1 MKRQYGTGGITWL
14 SEDKAKLRYWC
25 TDPSTGQRRQRSKTV
40 RGTEL
45 EVEAASLSLRM
56 RYDPSTV
63 APQEV
68 TLDVLVNQYLNARK
82 KNGEP
87 RSPYSRHKELGRY
100 NRHIRPVLGTRIANS
115 ITTQDLNLV
124 YNQLQENLSPS
135 TIQKINAVLGAAYEL
150 GISFGHLSKNP
161 TKRTRRPSVVQL
173 PPQAPSAE
181 AVQSHL
187 ELLHDND
194 HELALAVLVLS
205 RLAIRRN
212 ELIALRWKHINL
224 QERWL
229 EIREG
234 ITHPTGL
241 SAQSTPTKTGKLGWA
256 RYPLGD
262 TLVEALGDH
271 YTRYEKV
278 MADIGVEPTDEAFV
292 LSPSPTRESPWYGDS
307 LTKRLAR
314 HMDHHPE
321 LQRFTLLDLRHYA
334 ATELV
339 AGGASLVHAKVML
352 RHQST
357 KTTERYYVAVRDQQL
372 LQESLALQE
381 RLDHR
386 A

>member
-1 MKRQYGTGGITWL
+1 MKRQYRTGSITRL
-14 SEDKAKLRYWC
+14 SEGKAKLRVWF
-25 TDPSTGQRRQRSKTV
+25 TDPSTGKRGQKSETV
-40 RGTEL
+40 WGTQL
-45 EVEAASLSLRM
+45 EVEALLLNLRM

-63 APQEV
+63 APKEV
-68 TLDVLVNQYLNARK
+68 TLDVLVNQYLNDRK

-87 RSPYSRHKELGRY
+87 RSPYSRHKELGRF
-100 NRHIRPVLGTRIANS
+100 NRHIRPVLGTRIASS
-115 ITTQDLNLV
+115 ITTQDFNRV
-124 YNQLQENLSPS
+124 YNQLQESLSPS

-150 GISFGHLSKNP
+150 GISLGHLSENP
-161 TKRTRRPSVVQL
+161 TKHTRRPSVIQL
-173 PPQAPSAE
+173 PPQAPRTE

-194 HELALAVLVLS
+194 HELALAVLVTS

-212 ELIALRWKHINL
+212 ELIALRWKRIDL

-229 EIREG
+229 EICEG
-234 ITHPTGL
+234 ITHPTGIG
-241 SAQSTPTKTGKLGWA
+241 AQSTPTKTGKLGWA

-321 LQRFTLLDLRHYA
+321 LQRFTLLDLRHYV

-339 AGGASLVHAKVML
+339 AGGASLVHAKAIL

-357 KTTERYYVAVRDQQL
+357 KTTERYYVAVREQQL

>member
-1 MKRQYGTGGITWL
+1 MKRQYRTGSITWL
-14 SEDKAKLRYWC
+14 SEEKAKLRVWFS
-25 TDPSTGQRRQRSKTV
+25 DPSTGQRRQRSETV
-40 RGTEL
+40 RGTQL
-45 EVEAASLSLRM
+45 EVEAAVINLRM

-161 TKRTRRPSVVQL
+161 TKRTRRPSVIQL

-187 ELLHDND
+187 ELLQGKD

-212 ELIALRWKHINL
+212 ELIALRWKRIDL

-234 ITHPTGL
+234 ITHTPGIG
-241 SAQSTPTKTGKLGWA
+241 AQSTLTKTGRLGWV

-278 MADIGVEPTDEAFV
+278 MAEIGVEPTGEAFV

-307 LTKRLAR
+307 LTKRLAH

-339 AGGASLVHAKVML
+339 AGGASLVHAKAML

-372 LQESLALQE
+372 LEESLALQE

-386 A
+386 T

>member
-1 MKRQYGTGGITWL
+1 MAQRGEG
-14 SEDKAKLRYWC
+14 KASRLVP
-25 TDPSTGQRRQRSKTV
+25 DPSTGKRRQKSETV
-40 RGTEL
+40 RGTQL
-45 EVEAASLSLRM
+45 EVEAALLNLRM

-63 APQEV
+63 APKEV

-161 TKRTRRPSVVQL
+161 TKRTRRPSVIQL

-187 ELLHDND
+187 ELLQDKD

-321 LQRFTLLDLRHYA
+321 LQRFTLLDLRHYV

-339 AGGASLVHAKVML
+339 AGGASLVHAKAIL

-372 LQESLALQE
+372 LEESLALQE

-386 A
+386 DSPSD

>member
-14 SEDKAKLRYWC
+14 SEGKAKLRYWC

-40 RGTEL
+40 LGTRL
-45 EVEAASLSLRM
+45 EIEAASLSLRM

-63 APQEV
+63 APKEV
-68 TLDVLVNQYLNARK
+68 TLDVLVNQYLNDRK

-100 NRHIRPVLGTRIANS
+100 DRHIRPVLGTEIASS
-115 ITTQDLNLV
+115 ITTQDFNRV
-124 YNQLQENLSPS
+124 YNQLQESLSPS

-150 GISFGHLSKNP
+150 GISLGHVSKNP
-161 TKRTRRPSVVQL
+161 TKHTRRPSVIQL

-187 ELLHDND
+187 ELLHDKD

-234 ITHPTGL
+234 ITHTPGIGAQPTL
-241 SAQSTPTKTGKLGWA
+241 TKTGRLGWA

-278 MADIGVEPTDEAFV
+278 MAEIGVEPTGEAFV

-321 LQRFTLLDLRHYA
+321 LQRFTLKDLRDYA

-339 AGGASLVHAKVML
+339 AGGASLVHAKAIL

>member
-161 TKRTRRPSVVQL
+161 TKRTRRPSVIQL

-187 ELLHDND
+187 ELLQGKD

-212 ELIALRWKHINL
+212 ELIALRWKRIDL

-234 ITHPTGL
+234 ITHTPGIG
-241 SAQSTPTKTGKLGWA
+241 AQSTLTKTGRLGWV

-278 MADIGVEPTDEAFV
+278 MAEIGVEPTGEAFV

>member
-1 MKRQYGTGGITWL
+1 
-14 SEDKAKLRYWC
+14 
-25 TDPSTGQRRQRSKTV
+25 
-40 RGTEL
+40 
-45 EVEAASLSLRM
+45 
-56 RYDPSTV
+56 
-63 APQEV
+63 
-68 TLDVLVNQYLNARK
+68 
-82 KNGEP
+82 
-87 RSPYSRHKELGRY
+87 
-100 NRHIRPVLGTRIANS
+100 VLGTRIASS
-115 ITTQDLNLV
+115 ITTQDFNRV
-124 YNQLQENLSPS
+124 YNQLQESLSPS

-150 GISFGHLSKNP
+150 GISLGHVSKNP
-161 TKRTRRPSVVQL
+161 TKHTRRPSVTQL
-173 PPQAPSAE
+173 PPQAPSTE

-187 ELLHDND
+187 ELLHDKD
-194 HELALAVLVLS
+194 HELALAVLVTS
-205 RLAIRRN
+205 RLAIRRS
-212 ELIALRWKHINL
+212 ELIALRWKRIDL

-229 EIREG
+229 EICEG
-234 ITHPTGL
+234 ITHPTGIG
-241 SAQSTPTKTGKLGWA
+241 AQSTPTKTGKLGWA

-321 LQRFTLLDLRHYA
+321 LQRFTLKDLRDYA

-339 AGGASLVHAKVML
+339 AGGASLVHAKALL

-357 KTTERYYVAVRDQQL
+357 KTTERYYVAVREQQL

>member
-187 ELLHDND
+187 ELLHDKD

-205 RLAIRRN
+205 RLGIRRN
-212 ELIALRWKHINL
+212 ELIALRWKRIDL

-229 EIREG
+229 EISEG

-241 SAQSTPTKTGKLGWA
+241 GAQSTPTKTGKLGWA

-271 YTRYEKV
+271 YTRYEKA
-278 MADIGVEPTDEAFV
+278 MAEIGVEPTDEAFV

-307 LTKRLAR
+307 LTKRLAH

-339 AGGASLVHAKVML
+339 AGGASLVHAKAML

-357 KTTERYYVAVRDQQL
+357 KTTERYYVAVGDQQL
-372 LQESLALQE
+372 LEESLALQE

-386 A
+386 T

>member
-187 ELLHDND
+187 ELLQGKD

-212 ELIALRWKHINL
+212 ELIALRWKRIDL

-234 ITHPTGL
+234 ITHTPGIG
-241 SAQSTPTKTGKLGWA
+241 AQSTLTKTGRLGWV

-278 MADIGVEPTDEAFV
+278 MAEIGVEPTGEAFV